1 LTGILPVGLAMVAI
15 AWFVADR
22 LQLSGWY
29 VAKSVLVFGVGAG
42 MMLWVLPQ
50 QHPFACL
57 GPANQ
62 VTLVRGTLV
71 ALLFALIGESTV
83 SGVPAMV
90 MVAASVVCLLDGAD
104 GWLAR
109 RSKMVSGF
117 GARFDMET
125 DAVLVAVLAAL
136 AWQFG
141 KVGAWVLWA
150 GLLRYLYLAAGA
162 VVPLLRRPLPPS
174 YLRKTIAVVQMV
186 ALIVA
191 IAPFVSP
198 ALSARVAAAASAAL
212 TLSFLQQVLWLYRN
226 SLPSTR
232 TSKC

>member
-1 LTGILPVGLAMVAI
+1 MVAI

-22 LQLSGWY
+22 LQLSGSY

-62 VTLVRGTLV
+62 VTLVRATLV
-71 ALLFALIGESTV
+71 ALLFALIGEPTV

-174 YLRKTIAVVQMV
+174 YLRKTIAVAQMV

-212 TLSFLQQVLWLYRN
+212 TLSFLQQVLWLYRH
-226 SLPSTR
+226 SQPSTQ